1 MRFSLTLRPMDDRP
15 VSTNDIAQYAE
26 FAENLGYYA
35 IYATDHFYYTNATL
49 HPTCNVAVLA
59 SVTERVRLG
68 FSAYQLPLRHPIAAA
83 KELCVLD
90 GLSEGRLIAGL
101 AAGSYAAEFAAF
113 GLDFKRRGAMLEE
126 GLDAVQRLWTTDN
139 TSFAGEFWSFEDV
152 NIRPKPVQTPHPP
165 IWLGTWTAVPR
176 AARRVAKY
184 AAGWQ
189 ASGLHTRI
197 EDIPKGIA
205 QIEKACA
212 DIGRDPAE
220 IGKAYVNAVV
230 HFGSSPEKAWEDL
243 CRQSN
248 RERNRDLCF
257 LGEPKDVIARL
268 ETLREHGMDEVS
280 FLLGLDHFQ
289 TMEMLAKDVMPH
301 FG

>member
-1 MRFSLTLRPMDDRP
+1 MRFSLSLRPMDDRP
-15 VSTNDIAQYAE
+15 VSANDIAQYAE
-26 FAENLGYYA
+26 FAENLGYHA
-35 IYATDHFYYTNATL
+35 IYATDHYYYTNATL
-49 HPTCNVAVLA
+49 NSVSTVAALA
-59 SVTERVRLG
+59 SVTETVKLG
-68 FSAYQLPLRHPIAAA
+68 FAAYQLPLRHPIAAA
-83 KELCVLD
+83 KELSVLD

-101 AAGSYAAEFAAF
+101 AAGSFAPEFAAF
-113 GLDFKRRGAMLEE
+113 GLTFERRGAMLEE
-126 GLDAVQRLWTTDN
+126 GLDAVQKLWTTDN
-139 TSFAGEFWSFEDV
+139 TAFAGDFWSFEDV
-152 NIRPKPVQTPHPP
+152 NINPKPIQRPHPP

-212 DIGRDPAE
+212 EIGRDPAE

-230 HFGSSPEKAWEDL
+230 HFGASPEEAWDDL

-248 RERNRDLCF
+248 RERDKDLCL

-268 ETLREHGMDEVS
+268 EALRDTGMDEVS
-280 FLLGLDHFQ
+280 FVLGLDHFQ
-289 TMEMLAKDVMPH
+289 TIETIAKDVMPH
-301 FG
+301 FR